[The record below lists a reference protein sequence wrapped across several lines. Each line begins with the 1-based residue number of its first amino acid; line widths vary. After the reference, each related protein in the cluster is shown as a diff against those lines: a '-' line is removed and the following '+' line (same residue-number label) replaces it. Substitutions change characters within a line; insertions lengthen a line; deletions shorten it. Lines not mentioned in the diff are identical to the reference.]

1 MEDVG
6 NVQRLT
12 RLLNRSQD
20 LSTLM
25 SEVFASYQSMQARLL
40 ALKVTVQ
47 EANSGLTPILPSV
60 SSDAYLWSLVLAE
73 AAPRFVCKERSFR
86 LNFSLRQLGDVQ
98 LDREQELTAEAKV
111 WNGNMSK
118 LIETSLA
125 NLPIVAVKAVKTRYL
140 SSKKAHNLSLKIKL
154 NEVSSHFETGE
165 FTLQIDARVAG
176 ILEYEGRVQ
185 PCFIRNV
192 VVRAKAVTCLKDL
205 KREGKKSRAL

>member
-1 MEDVG
+1 
-6 NVQRLT
+6 
-12 RLLNRSQD
+12 
-20 LSTLM
+20 M

-47 EANSGLTPILPSV
+47 EANSVQTPILPSI
-60 SSDAYLWSLVLAE
+60 SSDACLWSLVLAE
-73 AAPRFVCKERSFR
+73 AAHRESTDLCLSPRFVCKERSFR
-86 LNFSLRQLGDVQ
+86 LNFSLRQLGDVE

-111 WNGNMSK
+111 WNGNMTK

-125 NLPIVAVKAVKTRYL
+125 NLPIVAVKAAKTRYL

-165 FTLQIDARVAG
+165 FTLQIDARIAG

-205 KREGKKSRAL
+205 KREGKKSRVL